1 MQEIEKEKQEPVGER
16 EKVQRAEETASIVDD
31 ASLKTPIPESDSLV
45 SVAGSSTQKSDV
57 DVTMESQ
64 S

>member
-31 ASLKTPIPESDSLV
+31 SSLKTPIPESELADPSP
-45 SVAGSSTQKSDV
+45 QRSDG
-57 DVTMESQ
+57 DVKMESQ